1 MTTYLLAGGGTAG
14 HVNPLLATADELQ
27 RTENTATIIVLGTAE
42 GLESRLVPES
52 GFELVT
58 IAKLPFPRAL
68 SIAAVTY
75 PARLAKAV
83 KSVRTIIRERKVDV
97 VVGFGGYASA
107 PAYLAARA
115 ERIPVVVHEAN
126 AIPGIANKL
135 GAAFTRFVGVTF
147 AGTPIA
153 HATTVGMPLRR
164 EIASLDRE
172 SLRDE
177 ARRFFGIRGTN
188 PVLLVTGGSTGAARI
203 NATVAATAAE
213 VIASGWDIIHTVGES
228 REFRDPAIPG
238 YHALPYCN
246 RMDLALAVAELVI
259 ARAGAATV
267 SELSG
272 LGIPTVFV
280 PYPVGNGEQARN
292 ASDIVAAGG
301 ALLCLDADFTPDFV
315 RTTVLGLMSDAP
327 ARRAMTQAST
337 SVGIRDGAAR
347 LAALIRSAIAQATP

>member
-14 HVNPLLATADELQ
+14 HVNPLLATADELR
-27 RTENTATIIVLGTAE
+27 RTEKSATIIVLGTAE

-52 GFELVT
+52 GYELVT

-68 SIAAVTY
+68 SVAAVTY
-75 PARLAKAV
+75 PARLARAV
-83 KSVRTIIRERKVDV
+83 RSVRSVIRNRKVDV

-115 ERIPVVVHEAN
+115 ERIPIVVHEAN

-135 GAAFTRFVGVTF
+135 GAALTQFVGVTF
-147 AGTPIA
+147 VGTPIA

-164 EIASLDRE
+164 EVATLDRD
-172 SLRDE
+172 SLRDK
-177 ARRFFGIRGTN
+177 ARKFFGIRGTN

-203 NATVAATAAE
+203 NSTLAATVADLVGT
-213 VIASGWDIIHTVGES
+213 GWDVIHTVGQS
-228 REFRDPAIPG
+228 REFTDPSIPG
-238 YHALPYCN
+238 YHVWPYCD
-246 RMDLALAVAELVI
+246 RMDLALAVADLVI
-259 ARAGAATV
+259 ARAGSATV
-267 SELSG
+267 SELAG

-292 ASDIVAAGG
+292 AAELVSAGG
-301 ALLCLDADFTPDFV
+301 AMLCLDANFTPNFV
-315 RTTVLGLMSDAP
+315 RTTVLELMSDAP
-327 ARRAMTQAST
+327 ARRAMSQAST
-337 SVGIRDGAAR
+337 SVGIRDGASR